1 MRILNLWR
9 MYPRLASV
17 GISPI
22 IDLFV
27 YRANLPTIPGSAGN
41 RLSVIVGS
49 GSLFSLLHNYIT
61 FLSKKF
67 DSDHS
72 YYLHY
77 FGQHFI
83 VSSSR
88 YYIAIGPNRDS
99 FFSWYQYLFKL
110 TNVKLIKS
118 QLCQRVYASY
128 TIMLHVYII
137 WSQFPVHRKWR
148 RMLLTDRNSF

>member
-1 MRILNLWR
+1 MTDVSTISFCRNKSIYR
-9 MYPRLASV
+9 SV
-17 GISPI
+17 WLSCS
-22 IDLFV
+22 LCMCL
-27 YRANLPTIPGSAGN
+27 ANLPIIPGSAGN

-67 DSDHS
+67 DSDHYIISVSTSS
-72 YYLHY
+72 YLPH
-77 FGQHFI
+77 G
-83 VSSSR
+83 
-88 YYIAIGPNRDS
+88 IAIGPNIDS
-99 FFSWYQYLFKL
+99 FFSWYHYLF

-137 WSQFPVHRKWR
+137 WSQFLVHRKWR
-148 RMLLTDRNSF
+148 TMLLTDRNSF